1 MHIFLTGATG
11 YIGKRLIPV
20 LIKKNYKI
28 TCLIR
33 NKEQSDYFLNL
44 GCHVMVGDLDT
55 GVGLDQV
62 PKDIDISYFLVHAMS
77 DRNHDLIDV
86 ESKIAINYVNCLKQT
101 ACRQIIY
108 LSGLANHDHLSN
120 HLKSRVNVENILL
133 QS

>member
-1 MHIFLTGATG
+1 
-11 YIGKRLIPV
+11 
-20 LIKKNYKI
+20 
-28 TCLIR
+28 
-33 NKEQSDYFLNL
+33 
-44 GCHVMVGDLDT
+44 MVGDLDT

-62 PKDIDISYFLVHAMS
+62 PKDIDIGYFLVHAMS
-77 DRNHDLIDV
+77 DRNHDLIEI

-133 QS
+133 QSAINTTVLRSSIIIGSGSASFEIVRDLVEKLPDHGGA